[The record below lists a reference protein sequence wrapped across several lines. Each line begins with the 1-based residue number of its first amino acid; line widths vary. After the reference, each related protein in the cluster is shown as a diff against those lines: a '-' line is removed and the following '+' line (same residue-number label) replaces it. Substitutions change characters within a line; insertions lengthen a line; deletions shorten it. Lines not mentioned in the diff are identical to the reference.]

1 MQEFTTKIMTPT
13 EFLNNARDL
22 NRLIDSTREMLDKLT
37 PPKSQL
43 SGVAVPASSVIENHE
58 GDRQVR
64 RFELEQK
71 LEKFMDSL
79 FDYKEAIIRLLEC
92 PDVSPRDKIIIE
104 QRYVIGKSW
113 KELADYM
120 DYSIDGIR
128 TADKAMR
135 KGLYDKAHYWSFI
148 RR

>member
-1 MQEFTTKIMTPT
+1 MQDFTQKIMTPT

-43 SGVAVPASSVIENHE
+43 SGTTVPASSVMENHE
-58 GDRQVR
+58 CDRQVR
-64 RFELEQK
+64 RFELEEK

-79 FDYKEAIIRLLEC
+79 FDYKEAVIRLLEC
-92 PDVSPRDKIIIE
+92 PDISARDKVIIE

-120 DYSIDGIR
+120 DYTLEGIR
-128 TADKAMR
+128 SADKAMR
-135 KGLYDKAHYWSFI
+135 KGLCDKAYYWAFI